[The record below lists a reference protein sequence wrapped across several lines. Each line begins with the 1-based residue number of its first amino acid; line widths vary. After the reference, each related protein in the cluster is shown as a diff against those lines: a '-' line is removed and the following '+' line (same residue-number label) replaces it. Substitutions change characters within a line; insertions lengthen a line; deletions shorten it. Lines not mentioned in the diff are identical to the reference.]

1 MILNKRQVQELYDG
15 MAKYYDAA
23 LLGYWLTGVNRQRR
37 KLVAQLGLR
46 EGDVVVDL
54 GAGTG
59 ANVPCLIDAV
69 GQSGRIIEVDISQQ
83 MLNRGRAKAMDKNWS
98 NVEFIREDIIEF
110 SFPSEPAAVIAT
122 FSLEMVPDYHRV
134 IERLAGQIR
143 PGGRLGLLGLKH
155 PEKWPDWLIELGIW
169 LNKPFGVSREY
180 EKFRPWEAAAAHMEI
195 IEYRELLFG
204 AAYFCVAE
212 SKIKS

>member
-1 MILNKRQVQELYDG
+1 MILNKRQVQDHYDG

-23 LLGYWLTGVNRQRR
+23 LLGYWITGVNRQRK

-59 ANVPCLIDAV
+59 ANVPGLINAV

-83 MLNRGRAKAMDKNWS
+83 MLNRGRAKSRDKNWS
-98 NVEFIREDIIEF
+98 NVVFIREDVTEF
-110 SFPSEPAAVIAT
+110 NLPGETAAVIAT
-122 FSLEMVPDYHRV
+122 FALEMVPEYHRV
-134 IERLAGQIR
+134 IERLAGQIG

-169 LNKPFGVSREY
+169 LNKSFGVSREY
-180 EKFRPWEAAAAHMEI
+180 EKFRPWEALRAFTNCSLNDLPGRTE
-195 IEYRELLFG
+195 EQ
-204 AAYFCVAE
+204 
-212 SKIKS
+212 